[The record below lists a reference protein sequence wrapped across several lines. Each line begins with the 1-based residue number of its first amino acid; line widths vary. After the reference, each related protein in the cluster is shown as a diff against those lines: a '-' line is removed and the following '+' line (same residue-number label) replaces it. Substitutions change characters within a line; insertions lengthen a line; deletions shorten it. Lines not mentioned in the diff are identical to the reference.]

1 MIKSL
6 VKYIKN
12 GKFANNLV
20 FEKILE
26 EHKGSFVDL
35 KIIENQILKETLK
48 EMGIHHLY
56 SHQAE
61 SYSLIKDGK
70 NVLITTPTAS
80 GKTLC
85 YNLPILED
93 IYLNKSKALY
103 LFPIKA
109 LGYDQKEKLE
119 NFANK
124 IPLFDFKVDVID
136 GDTNKKVRRRILANP
151 PDIIISN
158 IDILHYSILPKIPE
172 WEPFLKNLKYIVI
185 DELHTYRGIFGSHV
199 RNIFQ
204 RLKRFLPNIQIITS
218 SATIGNAKE
227 LAKDLFDID
236 FEHIYKNGAPSSK
249 KHFLFFNPEKV
260 PAATL
265 ASYFMKIFIESGI
278 KTLCFTKSRVQTE
291 TIYRRLIS
299 DANISKNSIS
309 SYRAGFLPEE
319 RRSIEKNFR
328 DGKLKGVIATSAFE
342 LGIDIGGIDATIIL
356 GFPGS
361 LMSLWQRAG
370 RGGRNN
376 NESLIILIAT
386 NDALDQYFVK
396 NPNKLLSSK
405 FEDALI
411 DKENE
416 IIQKQHVQ
424 CAAYEK
430 PIITNEYYYN
440 QNIRIIDKMLESK
453 ELFQD
458 DEKKVVVT
466 FKNYPHKEVDLR
478 ASGSTYTIMMNDI
491 IIGTNSAKKAY
502 TENYIGAIYI
512 HRGETFI
519 VKNIDHSKKEIH
531 VKPAN
536 PNYYTRPILEKQTV
550 VLKVHKEKKIRN
562 FNCKYVDL
570 IVTEHLTGYEKIS
583 DKTGEKLGKI
593 DIKTEPI
600 QFETKGIVIEIPE
613 NQQSTNIMGSIHAI
627 EHGII
632 AMIPTE
638 ILCDRNDIGGI
649 SYPAHPQTGNISI
662 FIYDGY
668 PGGIGITRRVFDNIE
683 KILQITLLNI
693 KNCQC
698 ETGCPACIISP
709 KCGSGNYPLDKNGAL
724 TLLGFILNNKH
735 SISKFSN
742 YPHKK
747 DILVFDIET
756 KYSADEVGGWKNAHK
771 MGVAILVAYSFEK
784 DKYLVFYEND
794 MAYFENIIKN
804 AKAIIGFNIIN
815 FDFKVLSAYLNIN
828 LKQSVV
834 LDILYDIK
842 CITGKRFSLN
852 NIAKSTLNIQK
863 SADGLQS
870 LKWYK
875 DGNFE
880 KIIEYCKKD
889 VEITY
894 KIFNFGVQNKKVY
907 CENKG
912 LRITIPVNWNYI
924 FT

>member
-1 MIKSL
+1 MIES
-6 VKYIKN
+6 VVRYIKN
-12 GKFANNLV
+12 GKFANDLV

-26 EHKGSFVDL
+26 EQKGSFVDL
-35 KIIENQILKETLK
+35 EIIENQIFKETLK
-48 EMGIHHLY
+48 EMGISHLY
-56 SHQAE
+56 SHQAKA
-61 SYSLIKDGK
+61 YKLIKEGK

-93 IYLNKSKALY
+93 IYLNGSKALY

-119 NFANK
+119 DFANK
-124 IPLFDFKVDVID
+124 IPLFDFKVEVID
-136 GDTNKKVRRRILANP
+136 GDTDKKKRRKILTNP

-158 IDILHYSILPKIPE
+158 VDILHYSILPKITE
-172 WEPFLKNLKYIVI
+172 WETFLKDLKYIVV
-185 DELHTYRGIFGSHV
+185 DELHIYRGVFGSHV

-204 RLKRFLPNIQIITS
+204 RLKRFLPHLQIITA

-227 LAKDLFDID
+227 FARDLFDID
-236 FEHIYKNGAPSSK
+236 FEHINENGAPSSK
-249 KHFLFFNPEKV
+249 KYFLFFNPETV
-260 PAATL
+260 PAANL
-265 ASYFMKIFIESGI
+265 SSYFMKIFIESGI
-278 KTLCFTKSRVQTE
+278 KTLCFTKSRIQTE

-299 DANISKNSIS
+299 DVNVKKDSIS

-319 RRSIEKNFR
+319 RRAIEKNFR

-370 RGGRNN
+370 RGGRNG

-396 NPNKLLSSK
+396 NPDKLLSSS

-411 DKENE
+411 DIDNE
-416 IIQKQHVQ
+416 IIQKQHIQ
-424 CAAYEK
+424 CAAFEK
-430 PIITNEYYYN
+430 PISNSEYYYN
-440 QNIRIIDKMLESK
+440 HYSRIIDNMLESK

-458 DEKKVVVT
+458 EENRVIVT

-478 ASGSTYTIMMNDI
+478 ASGNTYTIMMNNI

-502 TENYIGAIYI
+502 TENHIGAIYL

-519 VKNIDHSKKEIH
+519 VEKIDHSKREIH

-536 PNYYTRPILEKQTV
+536 PNYYTRPLVEKQTAI
-550 VLKVHKEKKIRN
+550 LKIHKETNISN

-570 IVTEHLTGYEKIS
+570 LVTEHLTGYEKIAE
-583 DKTGEKLGKI
+583 KTGEKLGKV
-593 DIKTEPI
+593 DIETEPI

-613 NQQSTNIMGSIHAI
+613 TQLIGNLMGSIHAI
-627 EHGII
+627 EHAII

-649 SYPAHPQTGNISI
+649 SYPAHPQTGKISI
-662 FIYDGY
+662 FLYDGY
-668 PGGIGITRRVFDNIE
+668 PGGIGITKRVFDKIE

-709 KCGSGNYPLDKNGAL
+709 KCGSGNYPLDKNGA
-724 TLLGFILNNKH
+724 TALLEFILNKK
-735 SISKFSN
+735 SDTKKVSN
-742 YPHKK
+742 SVHKD

-756 KYSADEVGGWKNAHK
+756 KYSANEVGGWKNAHK
-771 MGVAILVAYSFEK
+771 MGVAILVAYSFKKDDYLIFYEK
-784 DKYLVFYEND
+784 DMRF
-794 MAYFENIIKN
+794 FEDIIKN
-804 AKAIIGFNIIN
+804 AKALIGFNIIN
-815 FDFKVLSAYLNIN
+815 FDFKVLSAYLSIN
-828 LKQSVV
+828 KKHSII
-834 LDILYDIK
+834 LDILHDIK
-842 CITGKRFSLN
+842 NITGKRFSLN
-852 NIAKSTLNIQK
+852 NIAKATLNIQK
-863 SADGLQS
+863 CADGLQS
-870 LKWYK
+870 LQWYK
-875 DGNFE
+875 EGNFD

-894 KIFNFGVQNKKVY
+894 KVFEYGIQHKKVY
-907 CENKG
+907 CDNKG
-912 LRITIPVNWNYI
+912 LKITIPVNWNYV
-924 FT
+924 FM